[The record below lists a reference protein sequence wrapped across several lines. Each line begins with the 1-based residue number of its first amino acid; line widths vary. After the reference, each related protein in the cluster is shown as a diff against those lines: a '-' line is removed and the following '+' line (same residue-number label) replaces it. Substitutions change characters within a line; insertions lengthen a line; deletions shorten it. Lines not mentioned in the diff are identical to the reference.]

1 MVNKWWEMSSRW
13 EERAVERAVTS
24 NFQKEGRVDEA
35 CHRF

>member
-1 MVNKWWEMSSRW
+1 MVNKWWEMSSRR
-13 EERAVERAVTS
+13 EEQVERGVTS